1 MQQTSDQQTTGT
13 SPYVPTIGRRRRN
26 GRLDGRGRAS
36 GRART
41 VEASEKEQVAEVLT
55 KRVTV
60 TVHAS
65 DPLSRAG
72 LISHLR
78 HQPTVDVVPDQD
90 DPCRDSPAVAVM
102 LAERIDDPTTAE
114 LRRLLRGRDQR
125 VVLVARELRE
135 PDLLAVVE
143 YGVRAIIWRHQATE
157 QRLLSAVHS
166 AARGEGELPPDLV
179 SRLLN
184 QVGRL
189 QRATTAGAATG
200 GAAPLFGMAPREV
213 DVLRLLADG
222 LDTRQ
227 ISEKLAYSERT
238 VKNILHALMTRLQL
252 TNRAHAVAYA
262 LREGYI

>member
-1 MQQTSDQQTTGT
+1 M
-13 SPYVPTIGRRRRN
+13 
-26 GRLDGRGRAS
+26 
-36 GRART
+36 
-41 VEASEKEQVAEVLT
+41 LT

-60 TVHAS
+60 TVHAT

-78 HQPTVDVVPDQD
+78 HQPSLDVLAGTGAGCGSGHGPGSGPGPGTRAGSDGLD
-90 DPCRDSPAVAVM
+90 AGRGAADAPAVAVM
-102 LAERIDDPTTAE
+102 LADRIDEPTTAE
-114 LRRLLRGRDQR
+114 LRRLLRAGSDQR
-125 VVLVARELRE
+125 VVLVAGELRE
-135 PDLLAVVE
+135 PDLLTVVE

-157 QRLLSAVHS
+157 ERLLSAVHS

-179 SRLLN
+179 SRLLD

-189 QRATTAGAATG
+189 QRATTGGAGTG
-200 GAAPLFGMAPREV
+200 GTVPLFGMAPREV
-213 DVLRLLADG
+213 DVLRLLAEG
-222 LDTRQ
+222 LETRQ

>member
-1 MQQTSDQQTTGT
+1 MARGKGLVTG
-13 SPYVPTIGRRRRN
+13 
-26 GRLDGRGRAS
+26 
-36 GRART
+36 
-41 VEASEKEQVAEVLT
+41 VLNT
-55 KRVTV
+55 RVTV

-78 HQPTVDVVPDQD
+78 HQPTVDFVPEQD
-90 DPCRDSPAVAVM
+90 DGSRDAPAVAVM
-102 LAERIDDPTTAE
+102 LADRIDEPTTAE

-189 QRATTAGAATG
+189 QRATTAGTATG
-200 GAAPLFGMAPREV
+200 GAVPLFGMAPREV
-213 DVLRLLADG
+213 DVLRLLAEG

>member
-1 MQQTSDQQTTGT
+1 M
-13 SPYVPTIGRRRRN
+13 
-26 GRLDGRGRAS
+26 
-36 GRART
+36 
-41 VEASEKEQVAEVLT
+41 LT

-78 HQPTVDVVPDQD
+78 HQPSLDVLPERTEGERVREE
-90 DPCRDSPAVAVM
+90 RDGGEGGERERGREDRGPVREEPGAPAVAVM
-102 LAERIDDPTTAE
+102 LADRIDESTTAE

-125 VVLVARELRE
+125 VVLVAGELRE
-135 PDLLAVVE
+135 PDLLSVVE

-189 QRATTAGAATG
+189 RRATAAGATAG
-200 GAAPLFGMAPREV
+200 GAVPLFGMAPREV
-213 DVLRLLADG
+213 DVLRLLAEG

-227 ISEKLAYSERT
+227 ISERLAYSERT

>member
-1 MQQTSDQQTTGT
+1 M
-13 SPYVPTIGRRRRN
+13 
-26 GRLDGRGRAS
+26 
-36 GRART
+36 
-41 VEASEKEQVAEVLT
+41 LT

-78 HQPTVDVVPDQD
+78 HQPTIDVMAGHEAHDYGAVGTADA
-90 DPCRDSPAVAVM
+90 PAVAVM
-102 LAERIDDPTTAE
+102 LADRIDEPTTAE
-114 LRRLLRGRDQR
+114 LRRLLRAGCDQR

-135 PDLLAVVE
+135 PDLLTVVE

-157 QRLLSAVHS
+157 ERLLSAVHS

-179 SRLLN
+179 SRLLD

-189 QRATTAGAATG
+189 QRATAAGAGTG
-200 GAAPLFGMAPREV
+200 GTVPLFGMAPREV
-213 DVLRLLADG
+213 DVLRLLAEG
-222 LDTRQ
+222 WETRQ
-227 ISEKLAYSERT
+227 ISEKLSYSERT

>member
-1 MQQTSDQQTTGT
+1 M
-13 SPYVPTIGRRRRN
+13 
-26 GRLDGRGRAS
+26 
-36 GRART
+36 
-41 VEASEKEQVAEVLT
+41 LT

-78 HQPTVDVVPDQD
+78 HQPSLDVLPERTEGERGREGQGREERDQGD
-90 DPCRDSPAVAVM
+90 RDRADRDRGRDPEDRDAPAVAVM
-102 LAERIDDPTTAE
+102 LADRIDESTTAE

-125 VVLVARELRE
+125 VVLVAGELRE
-135 PDLLAVVE
+135 PDLLSVVE

-189 QRATTAGAATG
+189 RRATATG
-200 GAAPLFGMAPREV
+200 ASAGGTVPLFGMAPREV
-213 DVLRLLADG
+213 DVLRLLAEG

-227 ISEKLAYSERT
+227 ISERLAYSERT
-238 VKNILHALMTRLQL
+238 VKNVLHALMTRLQL

>member
-1 MQQTSDQQTTGT
+1 M
-13 SPYVPTIGRRRRN
+13 
-26 GRLDGRGRAS
+26 
-36 GRART
+36 
-41 VEASEKEQVAEVLT
+41 LT

-78 HQPTVDVVPDQD
+78 HQPSLDVLPERAEDGHGG
-90 DPCRDSPAVAVM
+90 PEGAPEKRDAPAVAVL
-102 LAERIDDPTTAE
+102 LADRIDESTTAE

-125 VVLVARELRE
+125 VVLVAGELRE
-135 PDLLAVVE
+135 PDLLSVVE

-189 QRATTAGAATG
+189 RRATPAGHRTPGCPPWTRRTGGRAAACGGADSARRATTSIRTCSHLRVPPRRGPDPPG
-200 GAAPLFGMAPREV
+200 GPFGVCPRRVREV
-213 DVLRLLADG
+213 
-222 LDTRQ
+222 
-227 ISEKLAYSERT
+227 
-238 VKNILHALMTRLQL
+238 
-252 TNRAHAVAYA
+252 RAA
-262 LREGYI
+262 LRVRAARCPAGLRAAARQPRAADPARRRLR

>member
-1 MQQTSDQQTTGT
+1 M
-13 SPYVPTIGRRRRN
+13 
-26 GRLDGRGRAS
+26 
-36 GRART
+36 
-41 VEASEKEQVAEVLT
+41 LT

-78 HQPTVDVVPDQD
+78 HQPSLDVLPERAEGERVREEQVPEG
-90 DPCRDSPAVAVM
+90 RDREERDREGRSASAVAVM
-102 LAERIDDPTTAE
+102 LADRIDESTTAE

-125 VVLVARELRE
+125 VVLVAGELRE
-135 PDLLAVVE
+135 PDLLSVVE

-189 QRATTAGAATG
+189 RRATAAGATAGGT
-200 GAAPLFGMAPREV
+200 APLFGMAPREV
-213 DVLRLLADG
+213 DVLRLLAEG

>member
-1 MQQTSDQQTTGT
+1 M
-13 SPYVPTIGRRRRN
+13 
-26 GRLDGRGRAS
+26 
-36 GRART
+36 
-41 VEASEKEQVAEVLT
+41 LT

-72 LISHLR
+72 VISHLQ
-78 HQPTVDVVPDQD
+78 HQPTIEVIPERSNGAQND
-90 DPCRDSPAVAVM
+90 PAVAVM
-102 LAERIDDPTTAE
+102 LLDQIDELSTAE
-114 LRRLLRGRDQR
+114 LRRVVRGGEQR

-157 QRLLSAVHS
+157 QRLLAAVHS
-166 AARGEGELPPDLV
+166 AARGEGELPPDLI
-179 SRLLN
+179 SRLLV

-189 QRATTAGAATG
+189 RRATAAGAA
-200 GAAPLFGMAPREV
+200 AAGTVPVFGMAPREV
-213 DVLRLLADG
+213 DVLRLLAEG

>member
-1 MQQTSDQQTTGT
+1 M
-13 SPYVPTIGRRRRN
+13 
-26 GRLDGRGRAS
+26 
-36 GRART
+36 
-41 VEASEKEQVAEVLT
+41 AEVLT

-78 HQPTVDVVPDQD
+78 HQPSLDVLPERGEDGRGGQEQA
-90 DPCRDSPAVAVM
+90 PEERNAPAVAVM
-102 LAERIDDPTTAE
+102 LADRIDESTTAE
-114 LRRLLRGRDQR
+114 LRRLLHGRDRR
-125 VVLVARELRE
+125 VVLVAGELRE
-135 PDLLAVVE
+135 SDLLSVVE

-189 QRATTAGAATG
+189 RRATAAGATAG
-200 GAAPLFGMAPREV
+200 GAVPLLGMAPREV
-213 DVLRLLADG
+213 DVLRLLAEG

-227 ISEKLAYSERT
+227 ISERLAYSERT
-238 VKNILHALMTRLQL
+238 VKNILHALMTRLRL

>member
-1 MQQTSDQQTTGT
+1 M
-13 SPYVPTIGRRRRN
+13 
-26 GRLDGRGRAS
+26 
-36 GRART
+36 
-41 VEASEKEQVAEVLT
+41 LT

-78 HQPTVDVVPDQD
+78 HQPSLDVLPERTEGERVREDRGGGAGDERERGREDRGPVREE
-90 DPCRDSPAVAVM
+90 PGAPAVAVM
-102 LAERIDDPTTAE
+102 LADRIDESTTAE

-125 VVLVARELRE
+125 VVLVAGELRE
-135 PDLLAVVE
+135 PDLLSVVE

-189 QRATTAGAATG
+189 RRATAAGATAG
-200 GAAPLFGMAPREV
+200 GAVPLFGMAPREV
-213 DVLRLLADG
+213 DVLRLLAEG

-227 ISEKLAYSERT
+227 ISERLAYSERT